1 MNHFKRAWLSV
12 VRRKGKSLILLVLV
26 FVLGNVIAGAFSIQ
40 QASKNVEKTIKYQLG
55 SIATI
60 SIDNDAIMK
69 EIEEN
74 PDFDFSIK
82 GLSVKEIET
91 IGATDSV
98 KYYDYSISAMLQSDT
113 LKSVESE
120 GPGIWRQSSS
130 DGSTTRSMF
139 EVRGVHNPKVSLI
152 TEGKINLANGR
163 VFSEDEIKSGKL
175 VIMASEPFM
184 KENNLSVGDSVTLS
198 NIING
203 SSDSGEVQDIDKRDV
218 TFEIIGTFNSEAIK
232 DKENNNNAQ
241 GFQGQYDN
249 LLITSNKVALE
260 EATFSME
267 GLKKQ
272 YPEIFEDDKLTI
284 EERIMQNVTP
294 VYALN
299 DPKDVESFRAA
310 VDPTLPKFY
319 KVSTSSDAYDSIAGP
334 VKAMDSMA
342 QITLI
347 VAVSA
352 TILILSLVIVLFL
365 RDRKHELGVYLSL
378 GDRRGRV
385 VGQIVME
392 VMLVAFVGL
401 TLSLVTGNF
410 LAKGLSSNLMKPSE
424 DPMFGMPMFND
435 YGSGLNEQDVIEAYK
450 VELTPEYVGLFYLI
464 GLSVTAA
471 STIVPTVYIT
481 RLNPKKIMM

>member
-12 VRRKGKSLILLVLV
+12 IRRKGKSLILLVLI

-60 SIDNDAIMK
+60 ALDNDAIMK
-69 EIEEN
+69 EMETN

-82 GLSVKEIET
+82 GLSVKDIET

-98 KYYDYSISAMLQSDT
+98 KYYDYSIMATLQSDT
-113 LKSVESE
+113 IKNVESNN
-120 GPGIWRQSSS
+120 PGVLRQSPTE
-130 DGSTTRSMF
+130 GQQRSMF
-139 EVRGVHNPKVSLI
+139 ELRGINNPNVTLI
-152 TEGKINLANGR
+152 TEGKISLTNGR
-163 VFSEDEIKSGKL
+163 VFNADEVKAGKL
-175 VIMASEPFM
+175 VVMASEPFM
-184 KENNLSVGDSVTLS
+184 KENNLSVGDMLTLS
-198 NIING
+198 NIITG
-203 SSDSGEVQDIDKRDV
+203 SSENGEMTDIEKRDV
-218 TFEIIGTFNSEAIK
+218 TFEIIGTFTSETIK
-232 DKENNNNAQ
+232 EKKENDINAQ
-241 GFQGQYDN
+241 FFQGQYDN
-249 LLITSNKVALE
+249 LLLTPNKVAYE
-260 EATFSME
+260 EAAYALE
-267 GLKKQ
+267 GFQKQ
-272 YPEIFEDDKLTI
+272 YPEMFENQTLTT
-284 EERIMQNVTP
+284 EEYIMQYVSP
-294 VYALN
+294 VFALN

-319 KVSTSSDAYDSIAGP
+319 KVNTSSDAYDSIAGP

-392 VMLVAFVGL
+392 VMMVAFVGL
-401 TLSLVTGNF
+401 TLSLVTGNY
-410 LAKGLSSNLMKPSE
+410 LAKGLSSNLMKPSD
-424 DPMFGMPMFND
+424 DPMFGMPMYNEFASD
-435 YGSGLNEQDVIEAYK
+435 LNEGDVLEAYK